1 MPRRYDTR
9 SITEGAMLA
18 AITVVLSFLGAY
30 VFPYIFFIVPVPLII
45 LVYRHGLRLGILVTV
60 VSAIL
65 AGLLID
71 IMTMVVLL
79 LVLGL
84 VGISIGGALREQLPP
99 QNVFALGVAASL
111 TAYALLLFF
120 SQTLFQVNVVDLL
133 MDSFR
138 HSIDQ
143 VTALY
148 SRMGMSEEQLG
159 EAVSMLENL
168 MNLSRMVMPVTF
180 LLSAILLA
188 FVNYWLARSILGRL
202 GSKIA
207 WFPPFRYWRFPWHL
221 AWGYILGLGLPLI
234 TSEGFWI
241 AVAAN
246 LQFFFTYVFMVQGL
260 AILWFFFD
268 EFRLSRFLRVAI
280 LVLIFL
286 PRWPLSTL
294 VVWTGVIDTWLDIR
308 KLEGLN

>member
-71 IMTMVVLL
+71 IMTTVVLL

-84 VGISIGGALREQLPP
+84 VGISIGGALREKLAP
-99 QNVFALGVAASL
+99 QKVFALGVAASL
-111 TAYALLLFF
+111 IAYVLLLFF
-120 SQTLFQVNVVDLL
+120 SQALFQVNVVDLL

-138 HSIDQ
+138 QSIDQ

-148 SRMGMSEEQLG
+148 SKMGMSEEQLG
-159 EAVSMLENL
+159 EARSMMENM
-168 MNLSRMVMPVTF
+168 MNLVRTVLPVTF
-180 LLSAILLA
+180 LLSAIGLA
-188 FVNYWLARSILGRL
+188 FVNYWLSRSILGRL
-202 GSKIA
+202 GSKIP
-207 WFPPFRYWRFPWHL
+207 WFPPFRNWRFPWYL

-234 TSEGFWI
+234 SSEGILF
-241 AVAAN
+241 VVGTN
-246 LQFFFTYVFMVQGL
+246 LQIFFTYVFMVQGL
-260 AILWFFFD
+260 AVLWFFFD
-268 EFRLSRFLRVAI
+268 EYGVSRFLRVFI
-280 LVLIFL
+280 LILIFL

-294 VVWTGVIDTWLDIR
+294 IVWTGVIDTWLDIR
-308 KLEGLN
+308 KLEQMK